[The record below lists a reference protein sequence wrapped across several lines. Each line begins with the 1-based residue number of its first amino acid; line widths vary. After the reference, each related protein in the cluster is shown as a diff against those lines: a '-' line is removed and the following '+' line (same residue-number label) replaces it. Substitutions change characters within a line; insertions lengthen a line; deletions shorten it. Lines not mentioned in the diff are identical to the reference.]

1 LNAGVLEVIVAR
13 MVDCVKL
20 GRELPGLDAPPFPG
34 ELGQRIFEN
43 VSAEAYRL
51 WGQHA
56 TIMINHYGLHPAD
69 PETRKLL
76 RKEMEEFFF
85 GENARLPEGWV
96 EPGAAPAGK
105 GAPARKGGGTPARK
119 K

>member
-1 LNAGVLEVIVAR
+1 
-13 MVDCVKL
+13 MVHCAKL
-20 GRELPGLDAPPFPG
+20 KRELPGLDAPPFPG
-34 ELGQRIFEN
+34 ELGQRIYDN
-43 VSAEAYRL
+43 ISAEAYRL

-85 GENARLPEGWV
+85 ADESEMPEGWTD
-96 EPGAAPAGK
+96 PTAAAAGA
-105 GAPARKGGGTPARK
+105 KGGPARK

>member
-1 LNAGVLEVIVAR
+1 MAR
-13 MVDCVKL
+13 MVFCAKL
-20 GRELPGLDAPPFPG
+20 KQELPGLDAPPFPG
-34 ELGQRIFEN
+34 ELGQRIYDN
-43 VSAEAYRL
+43 ISAEAYRL

-69 PETRKLL
+69 PDTRKML

-85 GENARLPEGWV
+85 ADDSEAMPEGWQD
-96 EPGAAPAGK
+96 PTQSAKGGAKGGAAPA
-105 GAPARKGGGTPARK
+105 RK